1 MNTLYLRVGGCGSF
15 CVYVFDR
22 EEKGKCLDY
31 EQDHVKRSTLHW
43 RKFFQVDHLYDYST
57 THQTKTSCMYYQDL
71 RM

>member
-31 EQDHVKRSTLHW
+31 EQDW